1 MNKSLAMAMGI
12 LFWAG
17 CIDFEKQT
25 MTYRHFPKADTL
37 VIWQQYEG
45 IFGESEKNGLSE
57 TELEQLHSVRTT
69 QRTFFFGNWIAEYGE
84 TETAEAIED
93 MQNAL
98 KQANPELDPAV
109 LRQGIALGRLL
120 QKSVKIKN
128 GPFYLNAQGKLS
140 ATQEVTL
147 TNVRQIIQL
156 ANHLM
161 RESISQEIARGD
173 LAKDDDKYR
182 HLLEKS
188 VEQGMEYISLDGQRL
203 RFRWPMTAAMFKDA
217 LMDDDLADAI
227 AQFQKAGGTVQ
238 HANDLLT
245 VELGKV
251 DGGVTALTLNLPQ
264 KKIRANAVKPVDA
277 KYGIN
282 RQYKPEQAR
291 ADFFKRM
298 TARYKK

>member
-1 MNKSLAMAMGI
+1 MGI
-12 LFWAG
+12 LFWIG

-45 IFGESEKNGLSE
+45 IFGEREDDGLSNE
-57 TELEQLHSVRTT
+57 ELEQLHSVRTT
-69 QRTFFFGNWIAEYGE
+69 QRTFFFANWPFEYGDAMV
-84 TETAEAIED
+84 AEIIED
-93 MQNAL
+93 LQKQL
-98 KQANPELDPAV
+98 KQADPEQDPAV
-109 LRQGIALGRLL
+109 LRQGIGLGRLL

-147 TNVRQIIQL
+147 SNVRQIIKL

-161 RESISQEIARGD
+161 RETISGDIARGD
-173 LAKDDDKYR
+173 LAENDDKYR

-227 AQFQKAGGTVQ
+227 AQFRKADGVVH
-238 HANDLLT
+238 HANDLLI

-251 DGGVTALTLNLPQ
+251 DGEVTALQLILPQ
-264 KKIRANAVKPVDA
+264 KKIRANAVKLVDS
-277 KYGIN
+277 KYGID
-282 RQYKPEQAR
+282 RQYKPANAR

>member
-1 MNKSLAMAMGI
+1 MAMGI

-25 MTYRHFPKADTL
+25 MTYRNFPKADTL

-45 IFGESEKNGLSE
+45 IFGEKEKNGLSDK
-57 TELEQLHSVRTT
+57 ELEQLHSVRTT
-69 QRTFFFGNWIAEYGE
+69 QRTFFFGNWITEYGE
-84 TETAEAIED
+84 AMVAEIIED
-93 MQNAL
+93 LQKQL
-98 KQANPELDPAV
+98 KQADPEQDPAV

-147 TNVRQIIQL
+147 SNVRQIIQL
-156 ANHLM
+156 ANHLI
-161 RESISQEIARGD
+161 RETISQDIARGD
-173 LAKDDDKYR
+173 LAADDDKYR

-188 VEQGMEYISLDGQRL
+188 VENRMEYIALDGQRL
-203 RFRWPMTAAMFKDA
+203 RYRWPMTAAMFRKEIKGDEA
-217 LMDDDLADAI
+217 AAMI
-227 AQFQKAGGTVQ
+227 AQFRKAGGTVR
-238 HANDLLT
+238 HANDLMT
-245 VELGKV
+245 VELGKL
-251 DGGVTALTLNLPQ
+251 DGGVTSLIMTFQ
-264 KKIRANAVKPVDA
+264 KKEYLANALKPVAA